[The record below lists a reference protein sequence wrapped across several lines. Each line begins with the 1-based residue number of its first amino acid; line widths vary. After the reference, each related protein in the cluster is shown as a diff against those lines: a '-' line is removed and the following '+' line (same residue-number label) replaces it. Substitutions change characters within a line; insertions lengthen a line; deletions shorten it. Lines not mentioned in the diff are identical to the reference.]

1 MPFLRDTD
9 ACRCYSVGRKGY
21 TMLILGFVY
30 AVGAVVLYLKL
41 ERVLNVTGSEPW
53 VNAAVRHVV
62 AACMGLT
69 WPILAI
75 VATGAI
81 IVTLWSPPDDPST

>member
-21 TMLILGFVY
+21 TMLILGFLY
-30 AVGAVVLYLKL
+30 AIGVVFLYLKL
-41 ERVLNVTGSEPW
+41 ERTLNVTGREPW
-53 VNAAVRHVV
+53 ENAAVRHAV

-69 WPILAI
+69 WPIMAI
-75 VATGAI
+75 VTVGAI